1 MGESCAQKGID
12 THMSYPYNPP
22 NGAGYPQA
30 DPSGYP
36 HVNGGFAAAHQAGQY
51 PTPGGYP
58 QHNPQHSAPPPVQ
71 ATIDDFYRQPT
82 TGGGKALSFSDVG
95 TTYTGTV
102 ARDITAGDI
111 QQQTDT
117 QGRPLSFRNGQPK
130 LVMKVPLH
138 VTPDASYPDGVA
150 TWYVK
155 GQAREELVQAMTEAG
170 APAGPPEA
178 GATVTVT
185 YIGQR
190 ANGGGL
196 NPTKL
201 FQVRYQRS
209 VTAIRATQEHPPVP
223 APAAPVASAPPAAA
237 GAPAA
242 VAPVSAASTSTAAAP
257 AAPAAPAG
265 LTAEQQALF
274 DRITGTNTAA

>member
-1 MGESCAQKGID
+1 
-12 THMSYPYNPP
+12 MSYPFPTP
-22 NGAGYPQA
+22 HGPGYPQP

-36 HVNGGFAAAHQAGQY
+36 HGNGGFAPPHQAGQY

-58 QHNPQHSAPPPVQ
+58 QQNPHQSAPPVQ

-82 TGGGKALSFSDVG
+82 TGGGKALSFTEVG

-102 ARDITAGDI
+102 ARDITVGDI

-138 VTPDASYPDGVA
+138 MTPDASYPDGVA

-155 GQAREELVQAMTEAG
+155 GQAREELLQAMTEAG

-178 GATVTVT
+178 GATITVT

-209 VTAIRATQEHPPVP
+209 VAAIRATQEHPPVP
-223 APAAPVASAPPAAA
+223 APPGPVASAPPAA
-237 GAPAA
+237 G
-242 VAPVSAASTSTAAAP
+242 
-257 AAPAAPAG
+257 G

-274 DRITGTNTAA
+274 DRITGTNTP